1 MKKGPS
7 RKSARRFRTFTGKT
21 PENVEAS
28 SKKSPK
34 EWVRIAKV
42 LNLAYNS
49 SKLNGGGDGT
59 MQGFI
64 HRFGAKIHLYTDPDG
79 KYLLIAGPGLK
90 VTRRGIVG

>member
-1 MKKGPS
+1 MAKKHG
-7 RKSARRFRTFTGKT
+7 KVGRRYKTFTGKT
-21 PENVEAS
+21 PEKAEVAN
-28 SKKSPK
+28 KKSPRD
-34 EWVRIAKV
+34 WVRIAKV
-42 LNLAYNS
+42 LHLAYNS

-59 MQGFI
+59 MQGFT